1 LQVKKTRQVVDFT
14 QNWKFKINDTIV
26 AGSSKNLDDS
36 KWRTLNLPHD
46 WSVESDFGK
55 IFLLLQAAELCP
67 AGLAGIVK
75 LSPSTRQIKVK
86 RFSLSSMESTATVKF
101 GSTEPLWVNV
111 RMVTFR
117 SGTI

>member
-1 LQVKKTRQVVDFT
+1 MKKHIIFFFSVFILSSCFAGQKTRQVVDFT

-55 IFLLLQAAELCP
+55 D
-67 AGLAGIVK
+67 
-75 LSPSTRQIKVK
+75 
-86 RFSLSSMESTATVKF
+86 
-101 GSTEPLWVNV
+101 
-111 RMVTFR
+111 
-117 SGTI
+117 

>member
-1 LQVKKTRQVVDFT
+1 VFCRSKTRQVVDFT

-55 IFLLLQAAELCP
+55 DFP
-67 AGLAGIVK
+67 ASPGGGALPGGLGWYRK

-86 RFSLSSMESTATVKF
+86 
-101 GSTEPLWVNV
+101 N
-111 RMVTFR
+111 FR
-117 SGTI
+117 

>member
-1 LQVKKTRQVVDFT
+1 MKNTSFLLFRFYFEFVFCRSKTRQVVDFT

-55 IFLLLQAAELCP
+55 DFLLLQAAELCP
-67 AGLAGIVK
+67 AGLAGIVNFHH
-75 LSPSTRQIKVK
+75 RQG
-86 RFSLSSMESTATVKF
+86 R
-101 GSTEPLWVNV
+101 
-111 RMVTFR
+111 
-117 SGTI
+117 